1 MIDRPPAFD
10 LPRITLGVL
19 ALGVM
24 TAASVWVMLPFVAA
38 VVWASMIAIATWPI
52 LLAVQ
57 ARLGGRR
64 GPAVAVMV
72 VALLALLVIPTWL
85 GISTIASNADRV
97 ENFVR
102 SLATEGL
109 PPPPAWLERVPL
121 VGERLSGNWRELT
134 GDPESLAARI
144 QPYGKVV
151 ASWVASKAGGLGTT
165 VLQFALTV
173 LISGVLYASG
183 EKAARGVLRF
193 LRRLAGDRGENAGRL
208 AGKAVRAVA
217 LGIVVTAAAQTLF
230 AGAGLA
236 LAGVPHAGLLTA
248 VVFVLCIAQVGPILV
263 VAPATIWLYTSGA
276 AGRGTVL
283 LVFSVVA
290 VVLDNVLRPVLIRKG
305 ADLPLLLIMA
315 GVIGGVLAF
324 GVVGLFIG
332 PVLLAVT
339 WTLLASWVGDLDRAP
354 IAPSP
359 PGSGPAP

>member
-1 MIDRPPAFD
+1 MNDRPPALD

-19 ALGVM
+19 AIGVL
-24 TAASVWVMLPFVAA
+24 TAASLWVMLPFVAA
-38 VVWASMIAIATWPI
+38 VVWASTIVIATWPI

-72 VALLALLVIPTWL
+72 VALLALLVIPAWL
-85 GISTIASNADRV
+85 GISTIAGNADRI
-97 ENFVR
+97 EQFVR

-109 PPPPAWLERVPL
+109 PAPPGWLERVPL
-121 VGERLSGNWRELT
+121 VGERLSGSWRELS
-134 GDPESLAARI
+134 GHPESLVARI
-144 QPYGKVV
+144 QPYMRE
-151 ASWVASKAGGLGTT
+151 AARWVASKAGGLGTT
-165 VLQFALTV
+165 VIQFALTV
-173 LISGVLYASG
+173 LVSGILYASG
-183 EKAARGVLRF
+183 EKAARGVLGF
-193 LRRLAGDRGENAGRL
+193 LRRLAGERGENAGRL

-217 LGIVVTAAAQTLF
+217 LGIVVTAVAQTLF

-248 VVFVLCIAQVGPILV
+248 VVFVLCIAQLGPILV
-263 VAPATIWLYTSGA
+263 VAPATIWLYMSGA

-290 VVLDNVLRPVLIRKG
+290 VALDNVLRPVLIKRG
-305 ADLPLLLIMA
+305 ANLPLLLIMS

-339 WTLLASWVGDLDRAP
+339 WTLLASWIGDLDRAP
-354 IAPSP
+354 LPPSQ
-359 PGSGPAP
+359 PGS

>member
-1 MIDRPPAFD
+1 
-10 LPRITLGVL
+10 
-19 ALGVM
+19 
-24 TAASVWVMLPFVAA
+24 
-38 VVWASMIAIATWPI
+38 
-52 LLAVQ
+52 
-57 ARLGGRR
+57 
-64 GPAVAVMV
+64 
-72 VALLALLVIPTWL
+72 
-85 GISTIASNADRV
+85 
-97 ENFVR
+97 
-102 SLATEGL
+102 
-109 PPPPAWLERVPL
+109 
-121 VGERLSGNWRELT
+121 
-134 GDPESLAARI
+134 
-144 QPYGKVV
+144 VV

-193 LRRLAGDRGENAGRL
+193 LRRLAGERGENAGRL

-236 LAGVPHAGLLTA
+236 LASVPHAGLLTA
-248 VVFVLCIAQVGPILV
+248 VVFVLCIAQIGPVLV

-354 IAPSP
+354 IEPSQ